1 MTTYQPKPI
10 QGTYNHNQNPLPS
23 TVSIGVSLV
32 TLETE
37 SFIQDDRHIEV
48 PVDDDIVY
56 LTVPREIVYL
66 PSGGADYKK
75 IALLAEQAGY
85 PRRIWKVTSVW
96 TVAPST
102 SNEAQPF

>member
-1 MTTYQPKPI
+1 MTTYQPKPR
-10 QGTYNHNQNPLPS
+10 QGSYNPS
-23 TVSIGVSLV
+23 YDSIPQTVSIGVSLV